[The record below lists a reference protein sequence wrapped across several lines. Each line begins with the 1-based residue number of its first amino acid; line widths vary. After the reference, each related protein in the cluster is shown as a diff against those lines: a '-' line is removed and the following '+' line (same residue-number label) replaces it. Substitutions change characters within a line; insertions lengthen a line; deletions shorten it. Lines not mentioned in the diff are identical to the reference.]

1 MTTKC
6 TQAKLFTATAPST
19 LSSTQPTIL
28 SYNSYKKN
36 PEKEIKRTET
46 KMSTIKPLHTTQINN
61 MLNTPILTK

>member
-46 KMSTIKPLHTTQINN
+46 KMSTIKPSHTTQINN